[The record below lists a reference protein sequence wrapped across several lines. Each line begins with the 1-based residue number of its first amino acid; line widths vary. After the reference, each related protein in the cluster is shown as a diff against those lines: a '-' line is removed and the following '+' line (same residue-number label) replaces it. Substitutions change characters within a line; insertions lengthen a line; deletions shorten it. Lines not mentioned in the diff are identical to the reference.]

1 MKVREVSMRPLT
13 LVLALFPLLLQAGK
27 IADDERIL
35 LLRGLLAEY
44 GTAKIVVPRSKKAL
58 AITAQSGVDRDQWA
72 ASLRDEGPCARS
84 GDLVQIT
91 KVDIDDDK
99 VTLQINGGYKGGRKW
114 YDNVQMGGGVGNGTR
129 TVPIGG
135 NRRNGGP
142 AGTAV
147 VLHFPK
153 EFESITVAEVKKWLS
168 PAIDFEKQRSATEN
182 YIEQMKPEVKA
193 AIGEQRALEGMD
205 KEQVIMAMG
214 RPRGKSRETKDGV
227 ELEDWVYGLAPGKIT
242 FVTFDGDK
250 VVKIKESFAGL
261 GGATGPSLKAQ

>member
-1 MKVREVSMRPLT
+1 MRRFLLCLT
-13 LVLALFPLLLQAGK
+13 LCPWALEAGK
-27 IADDERIL
+27 IADDERL
-35 LLRGLLAEY
+35 LLMRGLLAEF

-58 AITAQSGVDRDQWA
+58 TITAQSGVDRDQWA
-72 ASLRDEGPCARS
+72 ASMRDEGPCART

-114 YDNVQMGGGVGNGTR
+114 YENVQVGAGTGNSTR
-129 TVPIGG
+129 TVPIGN
-135 NRRNGGP
+135 NRRGGP
-142 AGTAV
+142 AGTSV
-147 VLHFPK
+147 VVHFPK

-182 YIEQMKPEVKA
+182 YVEQMKPEVQQ
-193 AIGEQRALEGMD
+193 AIKEQRPLEGMD

-227 ELEDWVYGLAPGKIT
+227 ELEDWVYGQPPGKIT

-261 GGATGPSLKAQ
+261 GGATGPSLKPR

>member
-1 MKVREVSMRPLT
+1 MKSLI
-13 LVLALFPLLLQAGK
+13 LVLMLGPLALEAGK
-27 IADDERIL
+27 IAGDERIL

-58 AITAQSGVDRDQWA
+58 SMAAGSGPDRDQWA
-72 ASLRDEGPCARS
+72 ASLRDEGPCART
-84 GDLVQIT
+84 GDLIQIT

-114 YDNVQMGGGVGNGTR
+114 YDNVQVGAGTGNNTR
-129 TVPIGG
+129 TAPIGN
-135 NRRNGGP
+135 NRRGGP
-142 AGTAV
+142 AGTSV

-182 YIEQMKPEVKA
+182 YIEQMPPETKKA
-193 AIGEQRALEGMD
+193 IQEQRALEGMD
-205 KEQVIMAMG
+205 KEQVMMALG

-227 ELEDWVYGLAPGKIT
+227 ELEDWVYGQAPGKIT

-261 GGATGPSLKAQ
+261 GGATGPTLRAQE

>member
-1 MKVREVSMRPLT
+1 MT
-13 LVLALFPLLLQAGK
+13 LCPWALEAGK
-27 IADDERIL
+27 IADDERL
-35 LLRGLLAEY
+35 LLMRGLLAEF

-58 AITAQSGVDRDQWA
+58 TITAQSGVDRDQWA
-72 ASLRDEGPCARS
+72 ASMRDEGPCART

-114 YDNVQMGGGVGNGTR
+114 YENVQVGAGTGNSTR
-129 TVPIGG
+129 TVPIGN
-135 NRRNGGP
+135 NRRGGP
-142 AGTAV
+142 AGTSV
-147 VLHFPK
+147 VVHFPK

-182 YIEQMKPEVKA
+182 YVEQMKPEVQQ
-193 AIGEQRALEGMD
+193 AIKEQRPLEGMD

-227 ELEDWVYGLAPGKIT
+227 ELEDWVYGQPPGKIT

-261 GGATGPSLKAQ
+261 GGATGPSLKPR